1 VKPSLLLFVEHCDSF
16 APTAGLRTVLHR
28 RVVTSVAAA
37 HNACSGFLPVIP
49 VTFAN
54 PSYARCAAAGG
65 SASRHNPRLSG
76 ISGTPAGDSEVE
88 ELSFAR
94 SDGEESPAR
103 DPFDSTELI
112 QKTVGL
118 LSAHKSA
125 IAEMVEVS

>member
-1 VKPSLLLFVEHCDSF
+1 VSF
-16 APTAGLRTVLHR
+16 
-28 RVVTSVAAA
+28 
-37 HNACSGFLPVIP
+37 P
-49 VTFAN
+49 VTVAT
-54 PSYARCAAAGG
+54 PSCTAAGG

-76 ISGTPAGDSEVE
+76 LSGTPAGADSEVE

-125 IAEMVEVS
+125 IAEMVEVRL

>member
-1 VKPSLLLFVEHCDSF
+1 
-16 APTAGLRTVLHR
+16 
-28 RVVTSVAAA
+28 
-37 HNACSGFLPVIP
+37 
-49 VTFAN
+49 
-54 PSYARCAAAGG
+54 
-65 SASRHNPRLSG
+65 
-76 ISGTPAGDSEVE
+76 VE

-125 IAEMVEVS
+125 IAEMVEVSV